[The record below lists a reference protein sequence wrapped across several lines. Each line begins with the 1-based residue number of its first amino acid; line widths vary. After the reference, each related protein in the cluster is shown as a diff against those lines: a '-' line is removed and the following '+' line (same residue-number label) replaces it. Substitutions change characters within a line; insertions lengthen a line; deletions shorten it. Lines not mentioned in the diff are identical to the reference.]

1 MSNAAENRPEG
12 HVDDEM
18 SVYLE
23 HRQPQQPRAVRE
35 AAPGPG
41 MNPVNQM
48 PARDMLDVVDTAG
61 TAEGDMPRP
70 SMD

>member
-1 MSNAAENRPEG
+1 
-12 HVDDEM
+12 
-18 SVYLE
+18 
-23 HRQPQQPRAVRE
+23 
-35 AAPGPG
+35 